1 VANNVRPDFPA
12 DKAGLRDGDYI
23 LEVNGE
29 SIDNTEHDSVVNK
42 ISAQPTQVDLLV
54 VADLNSYLANRQQ
67 LQQTAKP
74 VVAPTSPASKV
85 DVEIKPIQPIQEFVK
100 KDEISRHDLKLI
112 PEFNGLGIS
121 LAANGVISAVEPNSP
136 ADRAGLKKD
145 NKIVEVNGVD
155 VKNKSNKE
163 IAKVIKENEKNL
175 QVGVVKMAPKIEQPT
190 TSTAADELKASR
202 TDLSSASSHK
212 ISGLYFIIIYVVI
225 YKAKTFMRKIYPKM
239 QDLSDLNF

>member
-1 VANNVRPDFPA
+1 MANNVRPDFPA

-112 PEFNGLGIS
+112 PEFRAKYPDCGKSSSIKSDQFNKL
-121 LAANGVISAVEPNSP
+121 VIEAMGGSGDNDSEKE
-136 ADRAGLKKD
+136 DKIIKK
-145 NKIVEVNGVD
+145 
-155 VKNKSNKE
+155 
-163 IAKVIKENEKNL
+163 IAKE
-175 QVGVVKMAPKIEQPT
+175 
-190 TSTAADELKASR
+190 
-202 TDLSSASSHK
+202 
-212 ISGLYFIIIYVVI
+212 VVI
-225 YKAKTFMRKIYPKM
+225 DKTMEIY
-239 QDLSDLNF
+239 DLQNM